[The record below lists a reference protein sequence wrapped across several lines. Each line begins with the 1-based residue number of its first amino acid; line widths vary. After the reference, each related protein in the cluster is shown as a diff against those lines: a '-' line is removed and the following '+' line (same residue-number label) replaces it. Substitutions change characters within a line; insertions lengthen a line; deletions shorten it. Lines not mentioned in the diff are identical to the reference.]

1 MKLDSI
7 IKTNKDNSSNEP
19 NTKNC
24 EYVTKFEETV
34 DDLNKLNKDK
44 NEDENENENENENYP
59 YAIINNNITYT
70 TNFKKCS
77 SVNKDE
83 NLFTNRNNYMEYE
96 IYNNSIKTNDTDREI
111 KTKEKQE
118 KESNLNNTPDSI
130 VTSVI
135 NKFLERSKIG
145 KEKYGTDLDRTDLS
159 LYEWILH
166 AQEEHMDAI
175 LYLEKI
181 KKLIVKT

>member
-19 NTKNC
+19 NTKNF

-34 DDLNKLNKDK
+34 DDLNKLNKD
-44 NEDENENENENENYP
+44 EDENESENNP

-70 TNFKKCS
+70 TNFKRCS
-77 SVNKDE
+77 SENKDE
-83 NLFTNRNNYMEYE
+83 NLFTSRNNYMEYE
-96 IYNNSIKTNDTDREI
+96 IYNNNSIKINDRDKEV

-118 KESNLNNTPDSI
+118 KESKLNNTPDSI